1 MKKKNYVV
9 TLSIFKNGNIPF
21 VKIKRERKITLD
33 WYANF
38 TFCKIINKLNFS
50 IKFYSSKNIQSS
62 KKNQGQF
69 SLILSPKRY
78 LMLIFVISQEN

>member
-1 MKKKNYVV
+1 MQ
-9 TLSIFKNGNIPF
+9 TLHFAKSLINLITVLSFTA
-21 VKIKRERKITLD
+21 VKIFNHR
-33 WYANF
+33 
-38 TFCKIINKLNFS
+38 
-50 IKFYSSKNIQSS
+50 